1 MNIEQALRTQLA
13 ATFSSL
19 NSVAAANAFPAPR
32 TLSETLEKLAPRGN
46 LTEIRINPDSA
57 SYFATAAVD
66 MWLRSVHSFLVSAS
80 LTEASPIWASVSGYY
95 SSHYAVRGLAH
106 LLGYFQLFRRKKMV
120 QLRLERGQ
128 YICSF
133 KSKGGTGGEHQLC
146 WKLVKQ
152 SAVFQG
158 DGLFTENNPDLDTS
172 DAKHRNHANYSDHL
186 ANYPHFRALD
196 ERTARDRIEYISKI
210 VFDAPPLPRVSEF
223 PDLAYVQVVAYHRLV
238 RFRRMLDEI
247 LGGKNRFWKVHRNP
261 PFAMGYVDF
270 QLAEGTG
277 LTQPIKEQ

>member
-133 KSKGGTGGEHQLC
+133 KSKGGTGGEHQLY

-172 DAKHRNHANYSDHL
+172 DASIVIMQTTQTILQITRTFAPWTSELRGTESSIFQKSSSMLRPFHAS
-186 ANYPHFRALD
+186 ANFPTSRMS
-196 ERTARDRIEYISKI
+196 RWSPITAS
-210 VFDAPPLPRVSEF
+210 
-223 PDLAYVQVVAYHRLV
+223 
-238 RFRRMLDEI
+238 
-247 LGGKNRFWKVHRNP
+247 
-261 PFAMGYVDF
+261 
-270 QLAEGTG
+270 
-277 LTQPIKEQ
+277 